1 MIMKLLQN
9 VLCIFYTQVVPVK
22 ASILN
27 HKYCI
32 YVNII
37 GFPLEQLL
45 SRWQQ
50 WGPLA
55 DFQCSQSQHV
65 INQG

>member
-45 SRWQQ
+45 QPVATVRPIGRFS
-50 WGPLA
+50 
-55 DFQCSQSQHV
+55 V
-65 INQG
+65 